1 MIDHLGHMNVRYYGA
16 AARAASDERVR
27 RFGGAGDLS
36 VDAVD
41 LYTRHF
47 REQLLGADLEVRSAV
62 LHHGGGSMRVY
73 HELRNTETEDLA
85 ARFVHRLEARDRRGP
100 VAAWQP
106 AAEMSTGE
114 MPGKGRPRRI
124 SVETAQLDSAPTREG
139 VAADPL
145 L

>member
-62 LHHGGGSMRVY
+62 LHHGGGSLRVY

-85 ARFVHRLEARDRRGP
+85 ASFVHRLEARDRRGP
-100 VAAWQP
+100 MAEWPP
-106 AAEMSTGE
+106 ATEVGTRD
-114 MPGKGRPRRI
+114 MPDQRRPRRTPHA
-124 SVETAQLDSAPTREG
+124 TATTGPTTTPRPGLAP
-139 VAADPL
+139 P
-145 L
+145 